1 MDLKEKSIE
10 KLEQKLKELKLIT
23 GILIGLL
30 IVLFIGSFFGLFFII
45 DKSAVSTVLIVIP
58 IALSAILPLNFINMK
73 KIKSEIESR
82 K

>member
-30 IVLFIGSFFGLFFII
+30 IVLFIGSFFGLFFMI

-73 KIKSEIESR
+73 KIKSEIASR